1 MRLDEGRVIERIH
14 QLHQELERRPTKWD
28 NSQLYRKTRKFFGT
42 WNNAMEKAGYK
53 VKRNQF
59 PDIPDKLT
67 PELSYFLGILVT
79 DGNMYANTKRGYYSI
94 QLFNS
99 YEDETEML
107 LQLIQFLFSYKS
119 FVRKRKLGFNK
130 RISNEIHIN
139 SKKLIYQLKE
149 KFNIPTG
156 AKSKTLRLP
165 KIMFNTTKENM
176 YNFIRGVIDGDGTI
190 SKYKIIRIASGSP
203 KFLEDMKHLLK
214 ILDIETKDIRYERT
228 AYVLPFRVKSTLELS
243 KQMYSNTKF
252 YYPRKRAKFEKQ

>member
-1 MRLDEGRVIERIH
+1 MKWDEDRVIERIH
-14 QLHQELERRPTKWD
+14 QLHQELERNPMKRDD
-28 NSQLYRKTRKFFGT
+28 NRLYGATRKIFGT

-53 VKRNQF
+53 VKRNQY
-59 PDIPDKLT
+59 PNIPNKLT

-79 DGNMYANTKRGYYSI
+79 DGNMYTNTKKGYYSI

-99 YEDETEML
+99 YEDETAML

-130 RISNEIHIN
+130 RINNEIHIN
-139 SKKLIYQLKE
+139 SKRLIYQLKE
-149 KFNIPTG
+149 KFDIPTG

-165 KIMFNTTKENM
+165 KIIFNTDKENM
-176 YNFIRGVIDGDGTI
+176 YSFIRGVIDGDGTI
-190 SKYKIIRIASGSP
+190 SKYKIIIISSGSL
-203 KFLEDMKHLLK
+203 KFLEDMKDLLK
-214 ILDIETKDIRYERT
+214 ILDIETKDIRRERT

-252 YYPRKRAKFEKQ
+252 YYPRKRDKFEKQ